1 MQSVPLN
8 FYLPKW
14 QMQLLKAARVRMLL
28 PPLLECAVWAL
39 GLSLCSMASEMFG
52 LTQLTAVLKSAHAV
66 VKTLIG
72 VLAVCGLFL
81 IVSTTIVTMAAA
93 RAV

>member
-1 MQSVPLN
+1 MS
-8 FYLPKW
+8 
-14 QMQLLKAARVRMLL
+14 
-28 PPLLECAVWAL
+28 
-39 GLSLCSMASEMFG
+39 SEMFG

-93 RAV
+93 KVT

>member
-1 MQSVPLN
+1 MERQCPDLIVVTGDM
-8 FYLPKW
+8 FTHGDEKG
-14 QMQLLKAARVRMLL
+14 AGRAI
-28 PPLLECAVWAL
+28 AL
-39 GLSLCSMASEMFG
+39 